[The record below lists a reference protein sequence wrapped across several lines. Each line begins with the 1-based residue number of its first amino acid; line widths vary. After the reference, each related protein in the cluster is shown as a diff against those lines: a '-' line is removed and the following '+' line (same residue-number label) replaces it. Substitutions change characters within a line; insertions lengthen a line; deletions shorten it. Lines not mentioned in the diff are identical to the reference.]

1 MKKRKISDFVT
12 FVPGV
17 NPTRIEKQYDMK
29 ELVYYDQTAFEQDY
43 NHIEE
48 QIEENNRETLPDI
61 LPLQTGDV
69 IISNSLQR
77 AAIVGPANAGKI
89 LSLNFTKVKF
99 QSVDLDKDYFLYLFN
114 AYRDV
119 QRQKERELQG
129 ATILRIPI
137 KALNQLVIPVLDLEE
152 QVKIGSA
159 YREVV
164 KLRTRC
170 NRYGELLE
178 LFASQVFEENL
189 KEE

>member
-17 NPTRIEKQYDMK
+17 NPTRIEKQYNMK
-29 ELVYYDQTAFEQDY
+29 ELVYYDQAAFEQDY
-43 NHIEE
+43 NHIER
-48 QIEENNRETLPDI
+48 QVEEDNQEVLSDLLT
-61 LPLQTGDV
+61 LQTGDV
-69 IISNSLQR
+69 VISNSLQK
-77 AAIVGPANAGKI
+77 AAIVGPSNAGKV
-89 LSLNFTKVKF
+89 LSLNFIKVKL
-99 QSVDLDKDYFLYLFN
+99 QSVDLDKNYFLYLFN

-170 NRYGELLE
+170 NQYGELLE
-178 LFASQVFEENL
+178 LFASQVLEENL
-189 KEE
+189 KEK